1 MDRLTLEQINNM
13 TESQMREYLRGQEVE
28 NQRNDEAARIAA
40 EEEQR
45 RKEESAKF
53 TDDYF
58 KNKFKAQGL
67 NI

>member
-28 NQRNDEAARIAA
+28 NQRKDDAARIAA
-40 EEEQR
+40 EEEQH

-53 TDDYF
+53 TDEYF
-58 KNKFKAQGL
+58 KRKFQSQGL
-67 NI
+67 NV

>member
-28 NQRNDEAARIAA
+28 NQRKDEAARIAA

-53 TDDYF
+53 TDEYF
-58 KNKFKAQGL
+58 KRKFQSQGL
-67 NI
+67 NV

>member
-1 MDRLTLEQINNM
+1 M
-13 TESQMREYLRGQEVE
+13 TEHQMREYLRGQEVE

-45 RKEESAKF
+45 KQEESAKF
-53 TDDYF
+53 TDEYF
-58 KNKFKAQGL
+58 KRKFQSQGL